1 MKNKHVVI
9 SPESFKE
16 LNVLSDSWNMDKKEF
31 LEHIIT
37 YFRKTGEDPSATKKD
52 NTVNALKQLQN
63 TLVSFIRKHESDH
76 LKKIV
81 QDFEAT
87 RKAMLEQLNV
97 SDQENKKLSE
107 ETKLILYNRT
117 SNLILNGIELQGIG
131 KWSVRDEFQKTRL
144 DIAKLINRD
153 EALRNYQKKLE
164 DLKGAIELKRK
175 EIENWGI
182 ISGNKEKA
190 NTMLNELLSLI

>member
-9 SPESFKE
+9 SPESFAHLE
-16 LNVLSDSWNMDKKEF
+16 VLSDTWGMDKKEF
-31 LEHIIT
+31 LEHAVNF
-37 YFRKTGEDPSATKKD
+37 FRATGEDPQATKKD
-52 NTVNALKQLQN
+52 NTVKALKQLQN

-81 QDFEAT
+81 EDFEAT
-87 RKAMLEQLNV
+87 RRTIQEDQKTAAVQNQKNAEFITKRVTDLIYSGLEFK
-97 SDQENKKLSE
+97 DQ
-107 ETKLILYNRT
+107 T
-117 SNLILNGIELQGIG
+117 
-131 KWSVRDEFQKTRL
+131 KWSVRDEIFKNRAEV
-144 DIAKLINRD
+144 AKLINRD

-175 EIENWGI
+175 EIESWGI
-182 ISGNKEKA
+182 ISGNKDKA